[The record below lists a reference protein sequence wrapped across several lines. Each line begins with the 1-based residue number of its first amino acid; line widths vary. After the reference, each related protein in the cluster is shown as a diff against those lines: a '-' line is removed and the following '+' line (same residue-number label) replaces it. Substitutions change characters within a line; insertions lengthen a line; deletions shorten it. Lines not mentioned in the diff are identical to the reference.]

1 MVPTPRQGRAAD
13 AGLNNKADVRNES
26 YCPVNEFKEILRG
39 FVELNANGYAREGE
53 RREALKHVSDCLCPM
68 PRKSSRQRD
77 SKKLSSFVMHRFL
90 LHILGAPDF
99 SAD

>member
-26 YCPVNEFKEILRG
+26 HCPVNSVNEFIEILRG

-53 RREALKHVSDCLCPM
+53 RREALKHASDCLFPM
-68 PRKSSRQRD
+68 PKNRCISAIRRNLAISSE
-77 SKKLSSFVMHRFL
+77 LS
-90 LHILGAPDF
+90 F
-99 SAD
+99 S